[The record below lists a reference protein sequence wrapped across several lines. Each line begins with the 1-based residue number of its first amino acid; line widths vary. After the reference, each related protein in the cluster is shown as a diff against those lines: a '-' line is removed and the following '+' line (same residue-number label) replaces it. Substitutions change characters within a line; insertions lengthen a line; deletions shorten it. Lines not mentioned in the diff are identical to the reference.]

1 MVASNSVLVPLQAEF
16 FALEGL
22 SQLLLTVRDI
32 RSKINEDL
40 KIHGIVLTMFDKRN
54 NLSEQIEEDV
64 RGNLGELVYDTVIPR
79 NVRISEAP
87 SFSMPALI
95 YDHKCSGAIA
105 YQKLAA
111 EFLKREDHFERR
123 KNEFKNERKKGLG
136 RGLSSFLDV
145 DGFDEIVEISN
156 PEDGVS
162 KASNSSNF
170 LPIEQLVPNQNQPRK
185 DFSADELKSLAS
197 SIRETGIIQPIL
209 VRKNNSFY
217 EIVAGERR
225 WRAAQLAK
233 IHEVPVLIKE
243 LTNEEVVKIS
253 IVENIQ
259 RVDLNP
265 IEEANSYHQL
275 IRDFGYTQEK
285 VSSSLGKSRSYIA
298 NSLRLLSLPESII
311 KLLKEGKLTS
321 GHARA
326 LVGVK
331 NSEFLAKKIIEDGL
345 SVRDIENIVKKG
357 IDQSNNRIEKKP
369 SIKKDVDTL
378 NLEQDLKMALGLKT
392 VIDHN
397 ENSGR
402 GSIIIKYR
410 DLEQLDEFC
419 SKIMKI

>member
-1 MVASNSVLVPLQAEF
+1 MS
-16 FALEGL
+16 
-22 SQLLLTVRDI
+22 
-32 RSKINEDL
+32 SK
-40 KIHGIVLTMFDKRN
+40 
-54 NLSEQIEEDV
+54 S
-64 RGNLGELVYDTVIPR
+64 
-79 NVRISEAP
+79 
-87 SFSMPALI
+87 
-95 YDHKCSGAIA
+95 
-105 YQKLAA
+105 
-111 EFLKREDHFERR
+111 
-123 KNEFKNERKKGLG
+123 ERKKGLG

-145 DGFDEIVEISN
+145 DRFDEIVELSN
-156 PEDGVS
+156 TEKEVS

-170 LPIEQLVPNQNQPRK
+170 LPIEHLVPNQNQPRK
-185 DFSADELKSLAS
+185 NFSEDELKSLAA
-197 SIRETGIIQPIL
+197 SISETGIIQPIL

-298 NSLRLLSLPESII
+298 NSLRLLSLPKSII
-311 KLLKEGKLTS
+311 KFIEEGKLTS

-331 NSEFLAKKIIEDGL
+331 NSEFLAKKIIEEGL

>member
-1 MVASNSVLVPLQAEF
+1 LK
-16 FALEGL
+16 EGKM
-22 SQLLLTVRDI
+22 S
-32 RSKINEDL
+32 S
-40 KIHGIVLTMFDKRN
+40 
-54 NLSEQIEEDV
+54 
-64 RGNLGELVYDTVIPR
+64 
-79 NVRISEAP
+79 
-87 SFSMPALI
+87 
-95 YDHKCSGAIA
+95 
-105 YQKLAA
+105 
-111 EFLKREDHFERR
+111 
-123 KNEFKNERKKGLG
+123 KNERKKGLG

-145 DGFDEIVEISN
+145 DSFDDIVEISN
-156 PEDGVS
+156 AEDGAG
-162 KASNSSNF
+162 KGSNSSNC

-209 VRKNNSFY
+209 VRKNNSSY

-253 IVENIQ
+253 IIENIQ

-331 NSEFLAKKIIEDGL
+331 NSEFLAKRIIEEGL
-345 SVRDIENIVKKG
+345 SVRDIENIVKKE
-357 IDQSNNRIEKKP
+357 IAQSNNRVKMEP
-369 SIKKDVDTL
+369 AIKKDVDTL
-378 NLEQDLKMALGLKT
+378 NLEQDLKIALGLKT
-392 VIDHN
+392 IIDHN
-397 ENSGR
+397 ENSGG
-402 GSIIIKYR
+402 GSVIIKYK
-410 DLEQLDEFC
+410 DLEQLDVFC

>member
-1 MVASNSVLVPLQAEF
+1 MSS
-16 FALEGL
+16 
-22 SQLLLTVRDI
+22 
-32 RSKINEDL
+32 
-40 KIHGIVLTMFDKRN
+40 
-54 NLSEQIEEDV
+54 
-64 RGNLGELVYDTVIPR
+64 
-79 NVRISEAP
+79 
-87 SFSMPALI
+87 
-95 YDHKCSGAIA
+95 
-105 YQKLAA
+105 
-111 EFLKREDHFERR
+111 
-123 KNEFKNERKKGLG
+123 KNERKKGLG

-145 DGFDEIVEISN
+145 DNFDEIVEISN
-156 PEDGVS
+156 PEKKVS
-162 KASNSSNF
+162 KASNSSSF
-170 LPIEQLVPNQNQPRK
+170 LPIEHLVPNQNQPRK
-185 DFSADELKSLAS
+185 NFSEDELKSLAS
-197 SIRETGIIQPIL
+197 SISETGIIQPIL

-225 WRAAQLAK
+225 WRAAQIAK

-298 NSLRLLSLPESII
+298 NSLRLLSLPKSII
-311 KLLKEGKLTS
+311 KFIEEGKLTS

-331 NSEFLAKKIIEDGL
+331 NSEFLAKKIIEEGL
-345 SVRDIENIVKKG
+345 SVRDIENIVKTG
-357 IDQSNNRIEKKP
+357 IDQRNNRIEKKP

>member
-1 MVASNSVLVPLQAEF
+1 MSS
-16 FALEGL
+16 
-22 SQLLLTVRDI
+22 
-32 RSKINEDL
+32 
-40 KIHGIVLTMFDKRN
+40 
-54 NLSEQIEEDV
+54 
-64 RGNLGELVYDTVIPR
+64 
-79 NVRISEAP
+79 
-87 SFSMPALI
+87 
-95 YDHKCSGAIA
+95 
-105 YQKLAA
+105 
-111 EFLKREDHFERR
+111 
-123 KNEFKNERKKGLG
+123 KNERKKGLG

-145 DGFDEIVEISN
+145 DSFDEIVEISN
-156 PEDGVS
+156 PEKEVS

-170 LPIEQLVPNQNQPRK
+170 LPIEHLVPNQKQPRK
-185 DFSADELKSLAS
+185 NFSEDELKSLAS
-197 SIRETGIIQPIL
+197 SISETGIIQPIL

-243 LTNEEVVKIS
+243 LTDEEVVKIS

-298 NSLRLLSLPESII
+298 NSLRLLSLPKTII
-311 KLLKEGKLTS
+311 KFLEEGKLTS

-331 NSEFLAKKIIEDGL
+331 NSEFLAKKIIEEGL

-357 IDQSNNRIEKKP
+357 IDQSNNRIEKKS

-402 GSIIIKYR
+402 GSIIIKYK
-410 DLEQLDEFC
+410 DLEQLDLFC

>member
-1 MVASNSVLVPLQAEF
+1 MSS
-16 FALEGL
+16 
-22 SQLLLTVRDI
+22 
-32 RSKINEDL
+32 
-40 KIHGIVLTMFDKRN
+40 
-54 NLSEQIEEDV
+54 
-64 RGNLGELVYDTVIPR
+64 
-79 NVRISEAP
+79 
-87 SFSMPALI
+87 
-95 YDHKCSGAIA
+95 
-105 YQKLAA
+105 
-111 EFLKREDHFERR
+111 
-123 KNEFKNERKKGLG
+123 KNERKKGLG

-145 DGFDEIVEISN
+145 DSFDEIVEISN
-156 PEDGVS
+156 PEKEVS

-170 LPIEQLVPNQNQPRK
+170 LPIEHLVPNQNQPRK
-185 DFSADELKSLAS
+185 NFSEDELKSLAS
-197 SIRETGIIQPIL
+197 SISETGIIQPIL

-298 NSLRLLSLPESII
+298 NSLRLLSLPKSII
-311 KLLKEGKLTS
+311 KFLEEGKLTS

-331 NSEFLAKKIIEDGL
+331 NSEFLAKKIIEEGL
-345 SVRDIENIVKKG
+345 SVRDIENIVKKE

-369 SIKKDVDTL
+369 SIKNDVDTL

>member
-1 MVASNSVLVPLQAEF
+1 MSS
-16 FALEGL
+16 
-22 SQLLLTVRDI
+22 
-32 RSKINEDL
+32 
-40 KIHGIVLTMFDKRN
+40 
-54 NLSEQIEEDV
+54 
-64 RGNLGELVYDTVIPR
+64 
-79 NVRISEAP
+79 
-87 SFSMPALI
+87 
-95 YDHKCSGAIA
+95 
-105 YQKLAA
+105 
-111 EFLKREDHFERR
+111 
-123 KNEFKNERKKGLG
+123 KNERKKGLG

-145 DGFDEIVEISN
+145 DSFDEIVELSN
-156 PEDGVS
+156 PEKEVS
-162 KASNSSNF
+162 KTSNSFNF
-170 LPIEQLVPNQNQPRK
+170 LPIEHLVPNQNQPRK
-185 DFSADELKSLAS
+185 NFSEDELKSLAS

-298 NSLRLLSLPESII
+298 NSLRLLSLPKSII
-311 KLLKEGKLTS
+311 KFIEEGKLTS

-331 NSEFLAKKIIEDGL
+331 NSEFLAKKIIEEGL
-345 SVRDIENIVKKG
+345 SVRDIENIVKKE
-357 IDQSNNRIEKKP
+357 IDQSNNRIVKKS

>member
-1 MVASNSVLVPLQAEF
+1 MSS
-16 FALEGL
+16 
-22 SQLLLTVRDI
+22 
-32 RSKINEDL
+32 
-40 KIHGIVLTMFDKRN
+40 
-54 NLSEQIEEDV
+54 
-64 RGNLGELVYDTVIPR
+64 
-79 NVRISEAP
+79 
-87 SFSMPALI
+87 
-95 YDHKCSGAIA
+95 
-105 YQKLAA
+105 
-111 EFLKREDHFERR
+111 
-123 KNEFKNERKKGLG
+123 KNERKKGLG

-145 DGFDEIVEISN
+145 DSFDEIVEISN
-156 PEDGVS
+156 TEKEVS
-162 KASNSSNF
+162 KASNGSNF
-170 LPIEQLVPNQNQPRK
+170 LPIEHLVPNQNQPRK
-185 DFSADELKSLAS
+185 NFSEDELKSLAS
-197 SIRETGIIQPIL
+197 SISETGIIQPIL

-225 WRAAQLAK
+225 WRAAQIAK

-298 NSLRLLSLPESII
+298 NSLRLLSLPKSII
-311 KLLKEGKLTS
+311 KFLEEGKLTS

-331 NSEFLAKKIIEDGL
+331 NSEFLAKKIIEEGL

-357 IDQSNNRIEKKP
+357 IAQSSNKIKKDQ

-397 ENSGR
+397 ENSGG
-402 GSIIIKYR
+402 GSIIIKYK
-410 DLEQLDEFC
+410 DLEQLDVFC

>member
-1 MVASNSVLVPLQAEF
+1 MSS
-16 FALEGL
+16 
-22 SQLLLTVRDI
+22 
-32 RSKINEDL
+32 
-40 KIHGIVLTMFDKRN
+40 
-54 NLSEQIEEDV
+54 
-64 RGNLGELVYDTVIPR
+64 
-79 NVRISEAP
+79 
-87 SFSMPALI
+87 
-95 YDHKCSGAIA
+95 
-105 YQKLAA
+105 
-111 EFLKREDHFERR
+111 
-123 KNEFKNERKKGLG
+123 KNERKKGLG

-145 DGFDEIVEISN
+145 DSFDDIVEISDA
-156 PEDGVS
+156 EDGVS
-162 KASNSSNF
+162 KVPNSSNF

-253 IVENIQ
+253 IIENIQ

-298 NSLRLLSLPESII
+298 NSLRLLSLPEGII

-331 NSEFLAKKIIEDGL
+331 NSEFLAKKIIEEGL
-345 SVRDIENIVKKG
+345 SVRDIENIVKKEVA
-357 IDQSNNRIEKKP
+357 QSNNRVKMEP
-369 SIKKDVDTL
+369 AIKKDVDTL
-378 NLEQDLKMALGLKT
+378 NLEQDLKIALGLKT
-392 VIDHN
+392 IIDHN
-397 ENSGR
+397 ENSGG
-402 GSIIIKYR
+402 GSVIIKYK
-410 DLEQLDEFC
+410 DLEQLDVFC